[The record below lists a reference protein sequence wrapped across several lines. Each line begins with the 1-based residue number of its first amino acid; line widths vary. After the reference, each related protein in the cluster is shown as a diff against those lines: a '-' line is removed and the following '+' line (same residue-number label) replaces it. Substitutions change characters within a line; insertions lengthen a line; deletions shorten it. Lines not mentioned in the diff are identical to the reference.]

1 MDFETYIVFFFII
14 LFIVLS
20 IYDYNLYSLIC
31 INAFIMLSGSPIFVL
46 ILSLIILLFP

>member
-14 LFIVLS
+14 LFIVLN

-31 INAFIMLSGSPIFVL
+31 IMMSGSPIVVL
-46 ILSLIILLFP
+46 ILSLIILFP